1 MKKKALI
8 AVSVIA
14 VLLFA
19 IYSAVLWD
27 MASNRAPAPL
37 PPAASAPLDPLAQVQ
52 NLQAPPPV
60 APAALADPNN
70 IKALIAKLADPDPA
84 VRAQAQLA
92 LEKIGQPALAEI
104 QQAQR
109 THPDPDV
116 RARCTELIHAIAGVP
131 PAKPQVV
138 DAMPIPEDKMTI
150 TERRTII
157 GMDGRPQIEEIVK
170 DEAGNILRRRI
181 IDAPAGGAGM
191 AIAPA
196 MPGAVAPAQQRRR
209 AQIMI
214 PATADPQTRAALQQ
228 AQAAQDMAWAQLD
241 AMRAQREA
249 REARERAAVGGNEIR
264 QALPLGQAMPQFGR
278 PQLGPMPAPPAAEDR
293 SLNLLDTFGARLAE
307 AADGVRVIEV
317 KPDSP
322 AGKAGLAVG
331 DLITRVNGR
340 QTATEN
346 DFKDAIGRADADKK
360 LLKLDVTRRGD
371 EITLEIPT
379 P

>member
-1 MKKKALI
+1 
-8 AVSVIA
+8 V
-14 VLLFA
+14 
-19 IYSAVLWD
+19 
-27 MASNRAPAPL
+27 
-37 PPAASAPLDPLAQVQ
+37 
-52 NLQAPPPV
+52 PV
-60 APAALADPNN
+60 VADPNN

-104 QQAQR
+104 QHAQR

-131 PAKPQVV
+131 PPKPQVV
-138 DAMPIPEDKMTI
+138 DAMAIPEDKMTI

-157 GMDGRPQIEEIVK
+157 GMDGRPQIEEIVR

-181 IDAPAGGAGM
+181 LDAPAGAAGL
-191 AIAPA
+191 AIAPAPA
-196 MPGAVAPAQQRRR
+196 MPGAVAPAQPRRR

-214 PATADPQTRAALQQ
+214 PPTADPQTRAALQQ
-228 AQAAQDMAWAQLD
+228 AQAAQDQAWAQLD

-249 REARERAAVGGNEIR
+249 REARERAALGGNEIR
-264 QALPLGQAMPQFGR
+264 QAIQLGQVLPQFGR

-293 SLNLLDTFGARLAE
+293 ALNLLDTFGARLAE

-322 AGKAGLAVG
+322 AGKVGLAVG

-346 DFKDAIGRADADKK
+346 DFKDAVARAEAEKK
-360 LLKLDVTRRGD
+360 ALRLEVTRRGD
-371 EITLEIPT
+371 EITLEVPV